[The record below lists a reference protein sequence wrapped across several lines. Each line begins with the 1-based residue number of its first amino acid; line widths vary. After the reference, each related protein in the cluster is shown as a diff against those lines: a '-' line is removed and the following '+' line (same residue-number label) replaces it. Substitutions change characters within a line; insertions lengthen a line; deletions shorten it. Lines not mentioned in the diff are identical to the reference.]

1 MKGASVHASAVKVG
15 ARAVLIRGAS
25 GSGKSHLAFDLIMAG
40 RAGIV
45 AAVELIGD
53 DRVLLEAA
61 RDRLTVRPV
70 PELAGLIEVR
80 GLGVRRC
87 AFAAQGE
94 VAVVV
99 DLAASDA
106 VRLPPPEA
114 ARAVIDGVTLPR
126 IAVAPGWDALPLV
139 VAFLTTADATET
151 SVSPPLPGLD
161 PNVG

>member
-1 MKGASVHASAVKVG
+1 MRGASVHASAVKIG
-15 ARAVLIRGAS
+15 AHAVLIRGPS
-25 GSGKSHLAFDLIMAG
+25 GGGKSRLAFDLIMAG
-40 RAGIV
+40 RAGVV
-45 AAVELIGD
+45 AKAELIGD
-53 DRVLLEAA
+53 DRVMLEAA
-61 RDRLTVRPV
+61 SGRLTARPV

-106 VRLPPPEA
+106 MRLPPPEA
-114 ARAVIDGVTLPR
+114 ARAVIEGVTLPR

-139 VAFLTTADATET
+139 VAFLTTEDA
-151 SVSPPLPGLD
+151 
-161 PNVG
+161 VGT